1 MLDLIIQLGSALV
14 VAVIATLAVRSLLR
28 RGKMKEL
35 LDDDARRTIGR
46 SLGLLFVVIAVV
58 VVLSGRN
65 EVIRNDL
72 VLGVVS
78 FMPRLVV
85 GVTLFIVA
93 FVLSRLAAVVV
104 GEALRNRS
112 TVLASRLKGVVS
124 GAILVVG
131 TLLSL
136 KQMGIETDVVV
147 LILGAL
153 LAAGAI
159 AGGLAVG
166 LGSQPLAR
174 QIAAGRHVE
183 DRFTTGQL
191 IRIGDI
197 EGRIQRVHLAS
208 VSVLTAD
215 GTTWEIPH
223 ERFVDNAVLILD
235 GG

>member
-1 MLDLIIQLGSALV
+1 MLDLLIQLGSALA
-14 VAVIATLAVRSLLR
+14 VAVIATLVVRSLLR
-28 RGKMKEL
+28 RGRMKEL
-35 LDDDARRTIGR
+35 LDDDSRRTIGR

-58 VVLSGRN
+58 LVLSSRN

-93 FVLSRLAAVVV
+93 FVLSRLVGVVV
-104 GEALRNRS
+104 AEGLRNRS
-112 TVLASRLKGVVS
+112 VVLATRVKGVAS
-124 GAILVVG
+124 AGILLIGA
-131 TLLSL
+131 LLAL

-159 AGGLAVG
+159 ATGLAVG
-166 LGSQPLAR
+166 LGSLPLAR

-191 IRIGDI
+191 IRIGEV

-208 VSVLTAD
+208 VSVVAED
-215 GTTWEIPH
+215 GTTWEVPH
-223 ERFVDNAVLILD
+223 ERFVDDAVLILD

>member
-1 MLDLIIQLGSALV
+1 MLDLLIQLGSALA
-14 VAVIATLAVRSLLR
+14 VAVIATLVVRSLLR
-28 RGKMKEL
+28 RGRMKEL
-35 LDDDARRTIGR
+35 LDDDSRRTIGR

-58 VVLSGRN
+58 LVLSSRN

-93 FVLSRLAAVVV
+93 FVLSRLAGVVV
-104 GEALRNRS
+104 AEGFRNRS
-112 TVLASRLKGVVS
+112 AVLAARMRGVVS
-124 GAILVVG
+124 GGILVVG
-131 TLLSL
+131 ALLAI

-159 AGGLAVG
+159 AAGLAVG
-166 LGSQPLAR
+166 LGSLPLAR

-183 DRFTTGQL
+183 DRFSTGQL
-191 IRIGDI
+191 IRIGEI

-208 VSVLTAD
+208 VSVVAED
-215 GTTWEIPH
+215 GTTWEVPH
-223 ERFVDNAVLILD
+223 ERFVDDAVLILD